1 MTHELDLVLTLAG
14 GLSAALCLG
23 IVAQRFKLS
32 PIVGYLF
39 AGVAVG
45 PFTPGFVANTGI
57 ANQLA
62 EIGIIL
68 LMFGVGL
75 KFHVQ
80 ELLSVRRVAVPG
92 ALLGIAVATALGYQ
106 VARMFGWP
114 ALGGMVFG
122 LTIAVSSTV
131 VLLRVLADADALH
144 TQTGHIAVGWLVVED
159 LFTVLVLVVL
169 PLFGRGAAPLGGG
182 SLALSAGLAL
192 LKVGV
197 LVGLTL
203 MLGRKV
209 VPSLLGYIS
218 KTRSRELFTLTVLV
232 IALGIAVGSA
242 KVFGVSMALG
252 AFLAGMTV
260 GQTHF
265 GERAASEALPMRDAF
280 AVLFFVSIGMQ
291 LDPSMVGRN
300 ATLAIATLAVV
311 LLGKPIAAF
320 VLVRLL
326 GYPVRIAAFVASS
339 LAQIGEFSF
348 VVAAMGKKLGILPER
363 ATQVL
368 VMTAIVS
375 ITCNPILVRW
385 VRKLA
390 ARVPMA
396 LAGDAHEPVPEAS
409 ASAAGFSAIVVGY
422 GPVGQT
428 VARLLRE
435 SDVEPTIIELN
446 HETVAALKS
455 KGQRAVYGDASQR
468 EILEAA
474 GVRTATSL
482 IFAASGSPAE
492 AVTRVAKELNPKL
505 SILARSAYVR
515 EVAATKGAGAD
526 FVVAAEAE
534 VALAMSE
541 HLLTSLGAS
550 RDQLDRARERV
561 REDLAAPPGASV

>member
-14 GLSAALCLG
+14 GLSAALVLG
-23 IVAQRFKLS
+23 LVAQRLKLS

-45 PFTPGFVANTGI
+45 PFTPGFVAHTGI

-62 EIGIIL
+62 EIGVIL
-68 LMFGVGL
+68 LMFGVGV
-75 KFHVQ
+75 KFHIH
-80 ELLSVRRVAVPG
+80 ELLSVKRVAVPG
-92 ALLGIAVATALGYQ
+92 ALLGIAVASALGFG
-106 VARMFGWP
+106 VARLFGWP
-114 ALGGMVFG
+114 AVGGAVFG
-122 LTIAVSSTV
+122 LTIAVASTV

-159 LFTVLVLVVL
+159 LFTVLVLVLL
-169 PLFGRGAAPLGGG
+169 PLFGGAGAALSGAQ
-182 SLALSAGLAL
+182 LAMSAGVAV
-192 LKVGV
+192 LKVGA

-203 MLGRKV
+203 ILGRKA
-209 VPSLLGYIS
+209 VPALLGHIS
-218 KTRSRELFTLTVLV
+218 KSGSRELFTLTVLV

-260 GQTHF
+260 GQSHF

-291 LDPSMVGRN
+291 LDPAQVLRN
-300 ATLAIATLAVV
+300 LPLAAVTLGVV
-311 LLGKPIAAF
+311 LVAKPVAAF
-320 VLVRLL
+320 FMVRLL
-326 GYPVRIAAFVASS
+326 GFPVRIAAFVAAS

-348 VVAAMGKKLGILPER
+348 VVAAMGRQLGILPEQ

-368 VMTAIVS
+368 VITAIVT
-375 ITCNPILVRW
+375 ITLNPMLVRR
-385 VRKLA
+385 VRLLA
-390 ARVPMA
+390 ARVPVGVA
-396 LAGDAHEPVPEAS
+396 DLAEEHV
-409 ASAAGFSAIVVGY
+409 SAASGFTAIVVGY

-435 SDVEPTIIELN
+435 SDVEPTVIELN
-446 HETVAALKS
+446 HETVAALKK

-474 GVRTATSL
+474 GVRTASSL

-492 AVTRVAKELNPKL
+492 AVTRAAKELNPKL

-515 EVAATKGAGAD
+515 EVAATRGAGAD
-526 FVVAAEAE
+526 VVVAAEAE

-550 RDQLDRARERV
+550 REQLDRARERV
-561 REDLAAPPGASV
+561 REELGGPARA